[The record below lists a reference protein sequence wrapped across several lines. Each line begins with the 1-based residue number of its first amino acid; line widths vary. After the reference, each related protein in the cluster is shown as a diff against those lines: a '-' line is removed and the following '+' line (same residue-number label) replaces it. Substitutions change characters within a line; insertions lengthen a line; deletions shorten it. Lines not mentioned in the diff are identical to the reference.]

1 MSSYVNISFNNDD
14 DNNNNNSFFPELDLP
29 LLNLPGGSETR
40 DEDEQREAQFKRI
53 VKTVNTH
60 NNNNNNN
67 NEDELMP
74 AGLELH
80 INTIV

>member
-1 MSSYVNISFNNDD
+1 MSSYVNISFNND
-14 DNNNNNSFFPELDLP
+14 NINNNNSFFPELYSS

-40 DEDEQREAQFKRI
+40 GGYEQREAQFKRI

-60 NNNNNNN
+60 NNTD
-67 NEDELMP
+67 DELMP

>member
-14 DNNNNNSFFPELDLP
+14 DNNNNSFFPELDLP

-60 NNNNNNN
+60 NNNNN
-67 NEDELMP
+67 EDELMP